1 MNDFLVWAQLG
12 IEHIADFSGYDHMLF
27 LLSLMISYSFRQWKP
42 LLALLSGFTIGHSLT
57 LILSVSGVLSISSA
71 WVELLIPATIFITS
85 LYRIQHFQKNT
96 TSSVLFS
103 LLLTTLF
110 GCIHGLGFSNY
121 LRSLLGSETSLW
133 LPMIA
138 FNLGIELGQLI
149 VVSVLL
155 LFSLFL
161 YRFVRIHPFH
171 WNFYLASA
179 VSGVAFVMMIERASF
194 LLNG

>member
-85 LYRIQHFQKNT
+85 LYRIQHLQKNT

-179 VSGVAFVMMIERASF
+179 VSGVAFLMMIERASF

>member
-1 MNDFLVWAQLG
+1 MNDFLLWIQLG
-12 IEHIADFSGYDHMLF
+12 IEHITDFSGYDHMLF
-27 LLSLMISYSFRQWKP
+27 LLSLIISFSFRQWKP

-57 LILSVSGVLSISSA
+57 LILSVTGVLSISTE
-71 WVELLIPATIFITS
+71 WVELLIPATIFITC
-85 LYRIQHFQKNT
+85 LYRIQHLQKNT
-96 TSSVLFS
+96 TSSILFS
-103 LLLTTLF
+103 LLLTTFF

-121 LRSLLGSETSLW
+121 LRSLLGSEYSLW

-138 FNLGIELGQLI
+138 FNLGIELGQLT
-149 VVSVLL
+149 VVFILL

-161 YRFVRIHPFH
+161 YRFIRIHPFH